1 MKGWPLVMPTFG
13 FRKTQTRINGVG
25 GCLASITP
33 ESVEMSFHCQLKEPG
48 QSWEG
53 IVAAGLSGQ
62 KLQATFFSSQA
73 VNGLSQEGAMCALA
87 SSCSKESARRSA
99 HLRARS
105 VC

>member
-62 KLQATFFSSQA
+62 KLQATFFFFA
-73 VNGLSQEGAMCALA
+73 GCERLVAGRRNVCAGEQL
-87 SSCSKESARRSA
+87 
-99 HLRARS
+99 
-105 VC
+105 